1 MDPSKSGS
9 EDAPFQEADLEETF
23 SRSSGPGGQN
33 VNKVATRVTL
43 THLPTGLSVSVQ
55 DARSQAENRSLARER
70 LAKLIRLQKD
80 RERGRLKDAK
90 ERERRRRR
98 PRPQW
103 VKRKFVRDKRRRSE
117 VKKNR
122 ASGRR
127 PDAD

>member
-1 MDPSKSGS
+1 MNSRPGS
-9 EDAPFQEADLEETF
+9 DDAPFQEADLEETF

-33 VNKVATRVTL
+33 VNKVSTRVTL

-70 LAKLIRLQKD
+70 LAKLIRLQRD

-103 VKRKFVRDKRRRSE
+103 VKRKFVRDKRHRSD

-122 ASGRR
+122 SSGRR

>member
-1 MDPSKSGS
+1 MNSKPGS
-9 EDAPFQEADLEETF
+9 EEAPFQEADLEETF

-43 THLPTGLSVSVQ
+43 KHAPTGLSVSVQ
-55 DARSQAENRSLARER
+55 DARTQAENRIVARER
-70 LAKLIRLQKD
+70 LATLIRRQAD

-98 PRPQW
+98 SRPQW

-117 VKKNR
+117 IKKNR
-122 ASGRR
+122 SSIRR
-127 PDAD
+127 NDSD